1 MYGYVKTLLNKPKTE
16 CKLPIFGLTTKRPT
30 MKHFWVFFSITSLF
44 FTNSFAQKPDKF
56 TSTELFHE
64 VQKLNFLGTALYVAA
79 HPDDENTSLISYLSN
94 HEKART
100 VYLSMTRGDGG
111 QNLIGSEL
119 AELLGVLRTQELLA
133 ARHMDGGEQRF
144 TRAIDFGFSK
154 HPNETLKIWDKEK
167 VLADVVWAI
176 RNIKPDVIINR
187 FNHRTPGST
196 HGHHTSSAI
205 LSMEAFDLTNNPE
218 VYPEQLEWTTPWQ
231 PKRIFYNTSWWQYG
245 SQEAFEKVDK
255 SGMVRLDVGTYYPEL
270 GLSNNEIAAL
280 ARSQHLCQGFGRL
293 TDRGSSNEY
302 IELLK
307 GEMPKENDVFD
318 GINTTWSRV
327 QGGKAVG
334 DILYKVE
341 ENFDFQK
348 PSKHIPELVKAYQLL
363 QKVEDEHWRTLKSEE
378 LKKIILASA
387 GLYLEASS
395 GSSSATPGS
404 KAIVNIEAI
413 NRTAPSV
420 TLKEIDIVGVDV
432 KLTPNTVLGD
442 NQRENFELSF
452 TVPQD
457 ISYTSPYW
465 LNKPGT
471 LGTYTVNDQSL
482 IGKPETPSAFKA
494 VFTLVIDGV
503 EIPFEKAVVHR
514 YSKPDKGELY
524 EPFAILPEVTSKIDE
539 KVLIFANAD
548 TKEVQVKIRAGKNDV
563 SGSVELN
570 HPSGWIVSPSSTP
583 FSIAQKGEEI
593 SVTFNITPPNAESEG
608 KIEPKIT
615 LGNKVYGKELVEIN
629 YDHIPKQS
637 VLLPSEAKVV
647 RMNIKKSGEHIA
659 YIMGAGDMVPESL
672 EQIGYQVH
680 IVDPNDIQNGD
691 LDKYDAVV
699 VGIRAY
705 NVVDALKFKQP
716 VLFDYVEKGGTMIVQ
731 YNTAG
736 RWASQFKNIAPYD
749 VTLSRDR
756 VTDENAE
763 IEILAPNNSLVN
775 FPNTITN
782 KDFDGWVQER
792 GLYFP
797 SKWSGEFTPILSMKD
812 EGETEKQGSLIVA
825 PYGEGHYI
833 YTGLSFFRELPVG
846 VSGAY
851 KLFANML
858 SVGKDEVKKDSNV
871 KG

>member
-1 MYGYVKTLLNKPKTE
+1 MDPL
-16 CKLPIFGLTTKRPT
+16 I
-30 MKHFWVFFSITSLF
+30 
-44 FTNSFAQKPDKF
+44 
-56 TSTELFHE
+56 
-64 VQKLNFLGTALYVAA
+64 QKLNFLGTALYVAA
-79 HPDDENTSLISYLSN
+79 HPDDENTSLISYMAN

-111 QNLIGSEL
+111 QNLIGPEL
-119 AELLGVLRTQELLA
+119 RELLGVLRTHELLA

-144 TRAIDFGFSK
+144 TRANDFGFSK
-154 HPNETLKIWDKEK
+154 HPKETLKIWDKDK
-167 VLADVVWAI
+167 VLADVVWTI
-176 RNIKPDVIINR
+176 RQIKPDVIINR
-187 FNHRTPGST
+187 FDHRTPGST

-205 LSMEAFDLTNNPE
+205 LSMEAFDLANDPN
-218 VYPEQLEWTTPWQ
+218 VYSEQLEQTTTWQ

-255 SGMVRLDVGTYYPEL
+255 SGMVSLDVGTYYPEL
-270 GLSNNEIAAL
+270 GLSNNEIASM

-293 TDRGSSNEY
+293 TDRGSDMEY

-307 GEMPKENDVFD
+307 GDMPKSNDVFE

-327 QGGKAVG
+327 KGGEAIG

-341 ENFDFQK
+341 ANFDFQN
-348 PSKHIPELVKAYQLL
+348 PSKHIPELVRAYQLL
-363 QKVEDEHWRTLKSEE
+363 QKVEDKHWRTLKSEE
-378 LKKIILASA
+378 LKNIISAAA

-395 GSSSATPGS
+395 ASASTTPGS
-404 KAIVNIEAI
+404 KATINIETI
-413 NRTAPSV
+413 NRSSQNV
-420 TLKEIDIVGVDV
+420 TLKDIQIVGAGA
-432 KLTPNTVLGD
+432 KLTPNKVLGD
-442 NQRENFELSF
+442 NQKENFEVNF
-452 TVPQD
+452 TVPANTP
-457 ISYTSPYW
+457 YTSPYW
-465 LNKPGT
+465 LNEPGT

-494 VFTLVIDGV
+494 IFNLEIDGV
-503 EIPFEKAVVHR
+503 EIPFEKSVVHR
-514 YSKPDKGELY
+514 YSKPDRGELY

-539 KVLIFANAD
+539 KVLIFADSD
-548 TKEVQVKIRAGKNDV
+548 TKSVQVKIRAGKNDV
-563 SGSVELN
+563 SGTVELD
-570 HPSGWIVSPSSTP
+570 HPMGWKVSPNSIP

-593 SVTFNITPPNAESEG
+593 SVIFEVTPPSTESEG
-608 KIEPKIT
+608 KIEPKVSV
-615 LGNKVYGKELVEIN
+615 GNKIYRDELVEIDYN
-629 YDHIPKQS
+629 HIPKQS
-637 VLLPSEAKVV
+637 ILLPSEAKVV
-647 RMNIKKSGEHIA
+647 RMDIRKSGEHIA
-659 YIMGAGDMVPESL
+659 YIMGAGDNVPESL

-680 IVDPNDIQNGD
+680 VVDPNDIQHGD

-716 VLFDYVEKGGTMIVQ
+716 VLFDYVKNGGTMIVQ

-736 RWASQFKNIAPYD
+736 RWASQFENIAPYE

-763 IEILAPNNSLVN
+763 VKILAPNNSLVN
-775 FPNTITN
+775 FPNTITE

-792 GLYFP
+792 GLYYP
-797 SKWSGEFTPILSMKD
+797 SQWSSEFTPILSMQD

-858 SVGKDEVKKDSNV
+858 SIGKDEVKRDNNV

>member
-1 MYGYVKTLLNKPKTE
+1 
-16 CKLPIFGLTTKRPT
+16 
-30 MKHFWVFFSITSLF
+30 MKHFWVLLSLTTF
-44 FTNSFAQKPDKF
+44 LVTNSFAQKPDKP
-56 TSTELFHE
+56 TSAELFHE
-64 VQKLNFLGTALYVAA
+64 IQKLNFLGTALYVAA
-79 HPDDENTSLISYLSN
+79 HPDDENTSLISYMAN

-111 QNLIGSEL
+111 QNLIGPEL
-119 AELLGVLRTQELLA
+119 RELLGVLRTQELLA

-144 TRAIDFGFSK
+144 TRANDFGFSK
-154 HPNETLKIWDKEK
+154 HPKETLKIWDKDK
-167 VLADVVWAI
+167 VLADVVWTI
-176 RNIKPDVIINR
+176 RQIKPDVIINR
-187 FNHRTPGST
+187 FDHRTPGST

-205 LSMEAFDLTNNPE
+205 LSMEAFDLANDPN
-218 VYPEQLEWTTPWQ
+218 VYPEQLEQTTPWQ

-255 SGMVRLDVGTYYPEL
+255 SGMVSLDVGTYYPEL
-270 GLSNNEIAAL
+270 GLSNNEIASM

-293 TDRGSSNEY
+293 TDRGSDMEY

-307 GEMPKENDVFD
+307 GDMPKSNDVFE

-327 QGGKAVG
+327 KGGEAVG

-341 ENFDFQK
+341 ANFDFQD
-348 PSKHIPELVKAYQLL
+348 PSKHIPELVRVYQLL
-363 QKVEDEHWRTLKSEE
+363 QKVEDKHWRSLKSEE
-378 LKKIILASA
+378 LKNIISAAA

-395 GSSSATPGS
+395 ASASTTPGS
-404 KAIVNIEAI
+404 KATINIETI
-413 NRTAPSV
+413 NRSSQNV
-420 TLKEIDIVGVDV
+420 TLKEIQIVGADA
-432 KLTPNTVLGD
+432 KRTPNKVLGD
-442 NQRENFELSF
+442 NQKENFEVNF
-452 TVPQD
+452 TVPANTP
-457 ISYTSPYW
+457 YTSPYW
-465 LNKPGT
+465 LNEPGT

-494 VFTLVIDGV
+494 IFNLEIDGV
-503 EIPFEKAVVHR
+503 EIPFEKSVVHR
-514 YSKPDKGELY
+514 YSKPDRGELY

-539 KVLIFANAD
+539 KVLIFADSD
-548 TKEVQVKIRAGKNDV
+548 TKSVQVKIRAGKNDV
-563 SGSVELN
+563 SGTVELD
-570 HPSGWIVSPSSTP
+570 HPMGWKVSPNSIP

-593 SVTFNITPPNAESEG
+593 SVIFEVTPPSTESEG
-608 KIEPKIT
+608 KIEPKVRV
-615 LGNKVYGKELVEIN
+615 GNKIYRDELVEIDYN
-629 YDHIPKQS
+629 HIPKQS
-637 VLLPSEAKVV
+637 ILLPSEAKVV
-647 RMNIKKSGEHIA
+647 RMDIRKSGEHIA
-659 YIMGAGDMVPESL
+659 YIMGAGDNVPESL

-680 IVDPNDIQNGD
+680 VVDPNDIQNGD

-716 VLFDYVEKGGTMIVQ
+716 VLFDYVKNGGTMIVQ

-736 RWASQFKNIAPYD
+736 RWAGQFENIAPYE

-763 IEILAPNNSLVN
+763 VKILAPNNSLVN
-775 FPNTITN
+775 FPNTITE

-792 GLYFP
+792 GLYYP
-797 SKWSGEFTPILSMKD
+797 SQWSSEFTPILSMQD

-858 SVGKDEVKKDSNV
+858 SIGKDEVKRDNNV

>member
-1 MYGYVKTLLNKPKTE
+1 
-16 CKLPIFGLTTKRPT
+16 
-30 MKHFWVFFSITSLF
+30 MKHFWVLLSLTTF
-44 FTNSFAQKPDKF
+44 LVTNSFAQKPDKP
-56 TSTELFHE
+56 TSAELFHE
-64 VQKLNFLGTALYVAA
+64 IQKLNFLGTALYVAA
-79 HPDDENTSLISYLSN
+79 HPDDENTSLISYMAN

-111 QNLIGSEL
+111 QNLIGPEL
-119 AELLGVLRTQELLA
+119 RELLGVLRTQELLA

-144 TRAIDFGFSK
+144 TRANDFGFSK
-154 HPNETLKIWDKEK
+154 HPKETLKIWDKDK
-167 VLADVVWAI
+167 VLADVVWTI
-176 RNIKPDVIINR
+176 RQIKPDVIINR
-187 FNHRTPGST
+187 FDHRTPGST

-205 LSMEAFDLTNNPE
+205 LSMEAFDLANDPN
-218 VYPEQLEWTTPWQ
+218 VYPEQLEQTTPWQ

-255 SGMVRLDVGTYYPEL
+255 SGMVSLDVGTYYPEL
-270 GLSNNEIAAL
+270 GLSNNEIASM

-293 TDRGSSNEY
+293 TDRGSDMEY

-307 GEMPKENDVFD
+307 GDMPKSNDVFE

-327 QGGKAVG
+327 KGGEAVG

-341 ENFDFQK
+341 ANFDFQD
-348 PSKHIPELVKAYQLL
+348 PSKHIPELVRAYQLL
-363 QKVEDEHWRTLKSEE
+363 QKVEDKHWRSLKSEE
-378 LKKIILASA
+378 LKNIISAAA

-395 GSSSATPGS
+395 ASASTTPGS
-404 KAIVNIEAI
+404 KATINIETI
-413 NRTAPSV
+413 NRSSQNV
-420 TLKEIDIVGVDV
+420 TLKEIQIVGADA
-432 KLTPNTVLGD
+432 KRTPNKVLGD
-442 NQRENFELSF
+442 NQKENFEVNF
-452 TVPQD
+452 TVPANTP
-457 ISYTSPYW
+457 YTSPYW
-465 LNKPGT
+465 LNEPGT

-494 VFTLVIDGV
+494 IFNLEIDGV
-503 EIPFEKAVVHR
+503 EIPFEKSVVHR
-514 YSKPDKGELY
+514 YSKPDRGELY

-539 KVLIFANAD
+539 KVLIFAD
-548 TKEVQVKIRAGKNDV
+548 SDKKSVQVKIRAGKNDV
-563 SGSVELN
+563 SGTIELD
-570 HPSGWIVSPSSTP
+570 HPMGWKVSPNSIP

-593 SVTFNITPPNAESEG
+593 SVIFEVTPPSTESEG
-608 KIEPKIT
+608 KIEPKVRV
-615 LGNKVYGKELVEIN
+615 GNKIYRDELVEIDYN
-629 YDHIPKQS
+629 HIPKQS
-637 VLLPSEAKVV
+637 ILLPSEAKVV
-647 RMNIKKSGEHIA
+647 RMDIRKSGEHIA
-659 YIMGAGDMVPESL
+659 YIMGAGDNVPESL

-680 IVDPNDIQNGD
+680 VVDPNDIQNGD

-716 VLFDYVEKGGTMIVQ
+716 VLFDYVKNGGTMIVQ

-736 RWASQFKNIAPYD
+736 RWAGQFENIAPYE

-763 IEILAPNNSLVN
+763 VKILAPNNSLVN
-775 FPNTITN
+775 FPNTITE

-792 GLYFP
+792 GLYYP
-797 SKWSGEFTPILSMKD
+797 SQWSSEFTPILSMQD

-858 SVGKDEVKKDSNV
+858 SIGKDEVKRDNNV

>member
-1 MYGYVKTLLNKPKTE
+1 
-16 CKLPIFGLTTKRPT
+16 
-30 MKHFWVFFSITSLF
+30 MKHFWVLLSLTTLLV
-44 FTNSFAQKPDKF
+44 TNSFAQKPDKP
-56 TSTELFHE
+56 TSAELFHE
-64 VQKLNFLGTALYVAA
+64 IQKLNFLGTALYVAA
-79 HPDDENTSLISYLSN
+79 HPDDENTSLISYMAN

-111 QNLIGSEL
+111 QNLIGPEL
-119 AELLGVLRTQELLA
+119 RELLGVLRTQELLA

-144 TRAIDFGFSK
+144 TRANDFGFSK
-154 HPNETLKIWDKEK
+154 HPKETLKIWDKDK
-167 VLADVVWAI
+167 VLADVVWTI
-176 RNIKPDVIINR
+176 RQIKPDVIINR
-187 FNHRTPGST
+187 FDHRTPGST

-205 LSMEAFDLTNNPE
+205 LSMEAFDLANDPN
-218 VYPEQLEWTTPWQ
+218 VYSEQLEQTTTWQ

-245 SQEAFEKVDK
+245 SQEAFEQVDK
-255 SGMVRLDVGTYYPEL
+255 SGMVSLDVGTYYPEL
-270 GLSNNEIAAL
+270 GLSNNEIASM

-293 TDRGSSNEY
+293 TDRGSDMEY

-307 GEMPKENDVFD
+307 GDMPKNNDVFE

-327 QGGKAVG
+327 KGGEAVG

-341 ENFDFQK
+341 ANFDFQD

-363 QKVEDEHWRTLKSEE
+363 QKVEDKHWRTLKSEE
-378 LKKIILASA
+378 LKNIISAAA

-395 GSSSATPGS
+395 ASASTTPGS
-404 KAIVNIEAI
+404 KATINIETI
-413 NRTAPSV
+413 NRSSQNV
-420 TLKEIDIVGVDV
+420 TLKDIQIVGAGA
-432 KLTPNTVLGD
+432 KLTPNKVLGD
-442 NQRENFELSF
+442 NQKESFEVNF
-452 TVPQD
+452 TVPANTP
-457 ISYTSPYW
+457 YTSPYW
-465 LNKPGT
+465 LNEPGT
-471 LGTYTVNDQSL
+471 LGTYTVNDQNL

-494 VFTLVIDGV
+494 IFNLEIDGV
-503 EIPFEKAVVHR
+503 EIPFEKSVVHR
-514 YSKPDKGELY
+514 YSKPDRGELY

-539 KVLIFANAD
+539 KVLIFANSE
-548 TKEVQVKIRAGKNDV
+548 TKSVQVKIRAGKNDV
-563 SGSVELN
+563 SGTVELN
-570 HPSGWIVSPSSTP
+570 HPSGWAVSPNSIP

-593 SVTFNITPPNAESEG
+593 SVIFEVTPPSNESEG
-608 KIEPKIT
+608 KIEPKVSVGSKI
-615 LGNKVYGKELVEIN
+615 YGDELVEIDYN
-629 YDHIPKQS
+629 HIPKQS
-637 VLLPSEAKVV
+637 ILLPSEAKVV
-647 RMNIKKSGEHIA
+647 RMDIRKSGEHIA
-659 YIMGAGDMVPESL
+659 YIMGAGDNVPESL

-680 IVDPNDIQNGD
+680 VVDPNDIQNGD

-716 VLFDYVEKGGTMIVQ
+716 VLFDYVKNGGTMIVQ

-736 RWASQFKNIAPYD
+736 RWASQFENIAPYE

-763 IEILAPNNSLVN
+763 VKILAPNNSLVN
-775 FPNTITN
+775 FPNTITE

-792 GLYFP
+792 GLYYP
-797 SKWSGEFTPILSMKD
+797 SQWSSEFTPILSMQD

-858 SVGKDEVKKDSNV
+858 SIGKDEVKSDNNV

>member
-1 MYGYVKTLLNKPKTE
+1 MTDF
-16 CKLPIFGLTTKRPT
+16 KLTIFERTTKRPT
-30 MKHFWVFFSITSLF
+30 MKYFWVLLSLIALT
-44 FTNSFAQKPDKF
+44 FTNAFAQKPDKL
-56 TSTELFHE
+56 TSAELFHE

-154 HPNETLKIWDKEK
+154 HPKETLKIWDKEK

-187 FNHRTPGST
+187 FDHRTPGST
-196 HGHHTSSAI
+196 HGHHTSSAL
-205 LSMEAFDLTNNPE
+205 LSMEAFNLTNNPN
-218 VYPEQLEWTTPWQ
+218 VYPSQLKWTEPWQ

-255 SGMVRLDVGTYYPEL
+255 SGMVKLDVGTYYPEL
-270 GLSNNEIAAL
+270 GLSNNEIAAM

-307 GEMPKENDVFD
+307 GDMPTENNVFE

-327 QGGKAVG
+327 KGGEAVG

-341 ENFDFQK
+341 ENFDFQN

-378 LKKIILASA
+378 LKNIILAAS

-395 GSSSATPGS
+395 ASSSATPGS
-404 KAIVNIEAI
+404 EATINIETI
-413 NRTAPSV
+413 NRSSPSV
-420 TLKEIDIVGVDV
+420 TLKEIDIIGVDA
-432 KLTPNTVLGD
+432 KLTPNQVLGD
-442 NQRENFELSF
+442 NQRENFDISF
-452 TVPQD
+452 TVPENTP
-457 ISYTSPYW
+457 YTSPYW
-465 LNKPGT
+465 LNEPGT

-494 VFTLVIDGV
+494 IFTLVIDGV
-503 EIPFEKAVVHR
+503 EIPFEKEVVHR

-539 KVLIFANAD
+539 KVLIFANSD
-548 TKEVQVKIRAGKNDV
+548 TKEVQVKIRAGKNNI
-563 SGSVELN
+563 SGTVELSL
-570 HPSGWIVSPSSTP
+570 PSGWTVSPQRIP
-583 FSIAQKGEEI
+583 FSIEQKGEEI
-593 SVTFNITPPNAESEG
+593 PVTFNITPPDTESEG

-615 LGNKVYGKELVEIN
+615 IGSKEYSNELVEID

-659 YIMGAGDMVPESL
+659 YIMGAGDKVPESL

-680 IVDPNDIQNGD
+680 LVNPNDIQEDD

-705 NVVDALKFKQP
+705 NVVDVLKFKQA
-716 VLFDYVEKGGTMIVQ
+716 VLFDYVKKGGTMIVQ

-736 RWASQFKNIAPYD
+736 RWARQFENIAPYD

-763 IEILAPNNSLVN
+763 VKILAPNNSLVN
-775 FPNTITN
+775 FPNAITE

-797 SKWSGEFTPILSMKD
+797 SEWSSEFTPILSMKD
-812 EGETEKQGSLIVA
+812 EGETDKQGSLIVA

-858 SVGKDEVKKDSNV
+858 SVGKTEVKKDSNV

>member
-1 MYGYVKTLLNKPKTE
+1 MA
-16 CKLPIFGLTTKRPT
+16 IFELTTKRPT
-30 MKHFWVFFSITSLF
+30 MKQIWLLLAVTTLLF
-44 FTNSFAQKPDKF
+44 TKSFAQKPDKL
-56 TSTELFHE
+56 TSAELFHE
-64 VQKLNFLGTALYVAA
+64 IQKLNFLGTALYVAA
-79 HPDDENTSLISYLSN
+79 HPDDENTSLISYMAN

-111 QNLIGSEL
+111 QNLIGPEL
-119 AELLGVLRTQELLA
+119 RELLGVLRTQELLA

-144 TRAIDFGFSK
+144 TRANDFGFSK
-154 HPNETLKIWDKEK
+154 HPNETLKIWDKDK
-167 VLADVVWAI
+167 VLSDVVWAI
-176 RNIKPDVIINR
+176 RNIKPDVVINR
-187 FNHRTPGST
+187 FDHRTPGST

-205 LSMEAFDLTNNPE
+205 LSMEAFDLANDPN
-218 VYPEQLEWTTPWQ
+218 VYSNQLQWTTPWQ

-255 SGMVRLDVGTYYPEL
+255 SGMVQLDVGTYYPEL
-270 GLSNNEIAAL
+270 GLSNNEIAAM

-293 TDRGSSNEY
+293 TDRGSSNEF

-307 GEMPKENDVFD
+307 GEMPKENNVFE

-327 QGGKAVG
+327 EGGEAVG

-341 ENFDFQK
+341 ENFDFQN

-363 QKVEDEHWRTLKSEE
+363 QDVEDEHWKTLKSEE
-378 LKKIILASA
+378 LKNIILAAA

-395 GSSSATPGS
+395 KSSSATPGS
-404 KAIVNIEAI
+404 KATINIETI
-413 NRTAPSV
+413 NRTAPSI
-420 TLKEIDIVGVDV
+420 TLKEIEIIGADA
-432 KLTPNTVLGD
+432 KLSPNKILGD
-442 NQRENFELSF
+442 NQRENFEISF
-452 TVPQD
+452 TVPEST
-457 ISYTSPYW
+457 SYTSPYW
-465 LNKPGT
+465 LNEPGT
-471 LGTYTVNDQSL
+471 LGTYTVKDQSL

-494 VFTLVIDGV
+494 VFTLVINGV
-503 EIPFEKAVVHR
+503 SIPFEKSVVHR

-539 KVLIFANAD
+539 KVLIFANSD
-548 TKEVQVKIRAGKNDV
+548 TKEVQVKVRAGKNDV
-563 SGSVELN
+563 SGSVALN
-570 HPSGWIVSPSSTP
+570 HPSGWVVSPSTIP

-593 SVTFNITPPNAESEG
+593 SLIFNVTPPNKESEG
-608 KIEPKIT
+608 KIEPKVT
-615 LGNKVYGKELVEIN
+615 VNNKVFDKELVEIN

-647 RMNIKKSGEHIA
+647 RMDIKKSGEHIA
-659 YIMGAGDMVPESL
+659 YIMGAGDNVPESL

-680 IVDPNDIQNGD
+680 LVDPNDIQEGD
-691 LDKYDAVV
+691 LDRYDAVV

-716 VLFDYVEKGGTMIVQ
+716 ILFDYVNKGGTMIVQ

-736 RWASQFKNIAPYD
+736 RWSRQFENIAPYD
-749 VTLSRDR
+749 VTLSSDR
-756 VTDENAE
+756 VTDENAKVK
-763 IEILAPNNSLVN
+763 IVAPNNSLVN
-775 FPNTITN
+775 FPNTITE

-797 SKWSGEFTPILSMKD
+797 SEWSSEFTPVLSMKD
-812 EGETEKQGSLIVA
+812 EGESEKQGSLIVA

-858 SVGKDEVKKDSNV
+858 SIGKDEVKKDSNV

>member
-1 MYGYVKTLLNKPKTE
+1 MKNIWVLLS
-16 CKLPIFGLTTKRPT
+16 LTILI
-30 MKHFWVFFSITSLF
+30 STS
-44 FTNSFAQKPDKF
+44 SFAQKPEKL
-56 TSTELFHE
+56 TSAELFHE

-79 HPDDENTSLISYLSN
+79 HPDDENTGLISYLSN
-94 HEKART
+94 HKKART
-100 VYLSMTRGDGG
+100 VYLSLTRGDGG

-119 AELLGVLRTQELLA
+119 RELLGVLRTQELLA
-133 ARHMDGGEQRF
+133 ARNVDGGEQQF
-144 TRAIDFGFSK
+144 SRANDFGFSK
-154 HPNETLKIWDKEK
+154 LPKETLNIWDKEK

-176 RNIKPDVIINR
+176 RTIKPDVIINR
-187 FNHRTPGST
+187 FDHRTPGTT
-196 HGHHTSSAI
+196 HGHHTASAM
-205 LSMEAFDLTNNPE
+205 LSMEAFDLANKPE
-218 VYPEQLEWTTPWQ
+218 VYPEQLKMTTTWQ

-245 SQEAFEKVDK
+245 SREKFAEADK
-255 SGMVRLDVGTYYPEL
+255 SNMIKMDVGTYYPEL
-270 GLSNNEIAAL
+270 GLSNNEIAAM

-293 TDRGSSNEY
+293 TDRGSSDEY
-302 IELLK
+302 LEFLK
-307 GEMPKENDVFD
+307 GDAPQGNALFE

-327 QGGKAVG
+327 KGGDAVG

-341 ENFDFQK
+341 KNFDFQN
-348 PSKHIPELVKAYQLL
+348 PSKHIPELVKAYELL
-363 QKVEDEHWRTLKSEE
+363 QKIEDEHWKTLKSEQ
-378 LKKIILASA
+378 LKNIILAAA

-395 GSSSATPGS
+395 ESASTTPGS
-404 KAIVNIEAI
+404 EANVNIEAI
-413 NRTAPSV
+413 SRTGANV
-420 TLKEIDIVGVDV
+420 TLKQIDIIGANA
-432 KLTPNTVLGD
+432 KLLPNKVLD
-442 NQRENFELSF
+442 NNKKENFKISF
-452 TVPQD
+452 TVPENT
-457 ISYTSPYW
+457 SYTSPYW
-465 LNKPGT
+465 LDEPGT
-471 LGTYTVNDQSL
+471 LGTYMVKDQSL

-503 EIPFEKAVVHR
+503 EIPFGKDVIYR
-514 YSKPDKGELY
+514 YSRPDKGELY
-524 EPFAILPEVTSKIDE
+524 EPFVILPEVTSRIDE
-539 KVLIFANAD
+539 KVLIFANTD

-563 SGSVELN
+563 SGTVTLN
-570 HPSGWIVSPSSTP
+570 HPSGWSVTPKSIP

-593 SVTFNITPPNAESEG
+593 SVTFNVAPPNTESEG
-608 KIEPKIT
+608 KIEPMIT
-615 LGNKVYGKELVEIN
+615 VGNKKYSKELVEIS

-647 RMNIKKSGEHIA
+647 RMDIQKSGEHIA
-659 YIMGAGDMVPESL
+659 YIMGAGDKVPESL

-680 IVDPNDIQNGD
+680 IVDPNDIQNGT

-716 VLFDYVEKGGTMIVQ
+716 ILFDYVKKGGTMIVQ

-736 RWASQFKNIAPYD
+736 RWSNQFDNIAPYD
-749 VTLSRDR
+749 LTLSRDR

-763 IEILAPNNSLVN
+763 VKILAPDHSLVN
-775 FPNTITN
+775 FPNPISK

-797 SKWSGEFTPILSMKD
+797 NKWSLEFTPILSMKD
-812 EGETEKQGSLIVA
+812 EGEAEKQGSLIIA

>member
-1 MYGYVKTLLNKPKTE
+1 
-16 CKLPIFGLTTKRPT
+16 
-30 MKHFWVFFSITSLF
+30 MKHFWVFLFITAVCS
-44 FTNSFAQKPDKF
+44 TNSFAQRPEKL
-56 TSTELFHE
+56 TSAELFHE
-64 VQKLNFLGTALYVAA
+64 VQKLNFLGTALFVAA

-94 HEKART
+94 NKKART

-187 FNHRTPGST
+187 FNHRTPGTT

-205 LSMEAFDLTNNPE
+205 LSMEAFDLANNPN
-218 VYPEQLEWTTPWQ
+218 VYSDQLQWTTPWQ

-245 SQEAFEKVDK
+245 SREKFAEADK
-255 SGMVRLDVGTYYPEL
+255 SNMVKLDVGTYYPEL
-270 GLSNNEIAAL
+270 GLSNNEIAAM

-293 TDRGSSNEY
+293 TDRGTSDEY

-307 GEMPKENDVFD
+307 GDMPKEDDLFD

-327 QGGKAVG
+327 KGGDAVG

-341 ENFDFQK
+341 KNFDFQN
-348 PSKHIPELVKAYQLL
+348 PSKHIAELVKAYQLL
-363 QKVEDEHWRTLKSEE
+363 QKVEDDHWKTLKSEE
-378 LKKIILASA
+378 LKNIIQAAA

-395 GSSSATPGS
+395 ADASATPGG
-404 KAIVNIEAI
+404 KVTLNIETI
-413 NRTAPSV
+413 NRSSPSV
-420 TLKEIDIVGVDV
+420 TLQEIEIVGANV
-432 KLTPNTVLGD
+432 KLTPNKVLGD
-442 NQRENFELSF
+442 NERENFDLSF
-452 TVPQD
+452 TVPEN
-457 ISYTSPYW
+457 ILYTSPYW
-465 LNKPGT
+465 LNEPGT
-471 LGTYTVNDQSL
+471 LGTYTVKEQGL

-494 VFTLVIDGV
+494 IFKLVIDGV
-503 EIPFEKAVVHR
+503 EIPFEKDVVHR
-514 YSKPDKGELY
+514 YSRPDKGELY

-548 TKEVQVKIRAGKNDV
+548 TKEIQVKIRAGKNDV
-563 SGSVELN
+563 SGTVVLN
-570 HPSGWIVSPSSTP
+570 HPSGWTVSPQSIP

-593 SVTFNITPPNAESEG
+593 SVLFNVTPPNTGSEG

-615 LGNKVYGKELVEIN
+615 IGNKVYDKELIEID

-647 RMNIKKSGEHIA
+647 RMDIKKSGEHIA
-659 YIMGAGDMVPESL
+659 YIMGAGDNVPESL

-680 IVDPNDIQNGD
+680 MVDPNDIQEGS

-705 NVVDALKFKQP
+705 NVVETLKFKQP
-716 VLFDYVEKGGTMIVQ
+716 VLFDYVERGGTMIVQ

-736 RWASQFKNIAPYD
+736 RWSNQFENIAPYD

-763 IEILAPNNSLVN
+763 VKILAPNNSLVN
-775 FPNTITN
+775 FPNPISK

-797 SKWSGEFTPILSMKD
+797 SKWSSEFTPILSMKD
-812 EGETEKQGSLIVA
+812 DGETDKQGSLIVA

-858 SVGKDEVKKDSNV
+858 SVGKDEVKKNSNV

>member
-1 MYGYVKTLLNKPKTE
+1 
-16 CKLPIFGLTTKRPT
+16 
-30 MKHFWVFFSITSLF
+30 MKHFWVLLSLTILLV
-44 FTNSFAQKPDKF
+44 TNTFAQKPDKP
-56 TSTELFHE
+56 TSAELFHE

-79 HPDDENTSLISYLSN
+79 HPDDENTSLISYMAN
-94 HEKART
+94 HKKART

-111 QNLIGSEL
+111 QNLIGPEL
-119 AELLGVLRTQELLA
+119 RELLGVLRTQELLA

-144 TRAIDFGFSK
+144 TRANDFGFSK
-154 HPNETLKIWDKEK
+154 HPKETLKIWDKDK
-167 VLADVVWAI
+167 VLADVVWTI
-176 RNIKPDVIINR
+176 RQIKPDVIINR
-187 FNHRTPGST
+187 FDHRTPGST

-205 LSMEAFDLTNNPE
+205 LSMEAFDLANDPN
-218 VYPEQLEWTTPWQ
+218 VYSEQLEQTTTWQ

-255 SGMVRLDVGTYYPEL
+255 SGMVSLDVGTYYPEL
-270 GLSNNEIAAL
+270 GLSNNEIASM

-293 TDRGSSNEY
+293 TDRGSDMEY

-307 GEMPKENDVFD
+307 GDMPKSNDVFE

-327 QGGKAVG
+327 KGGEAIG

-341 ENFDFQK
+341 ANFDFQD

-363 QKVEDEHWRTLKSEE
+363 QKVDDMHWRTLKSEE
-378 LKKIILASA
+378 LKNIISAAA

-395 GSSSATPGS
+395 ASASTTPGS
-404 KAIVNIEAI
+404 KATINIETI
-413 NRTAPSV
+413 NRSSQNV
-420 TLKEIDIVGVDV
+420 TLKDIQIVGAGA
-432 KLTPNTVLGD
+432 KLTPNKVLGD
-442 NQRENFELSF
+442 NQKENFEVNF
-452 TVPQD
+452 TVPANTP
-457 ISYTSPYW
+457 YTSPYW
-465 LNKPGT
+465 LNEPGT

-494 VFTLVIDGV
+494 IFNLEIDGV
-503 EIPFEKAVVHR
+503 EIPFEKSVVHR
-514 YSKPDKGELY
+514 YSKPDRGELY

-539 KVLIFANAD
+539 KVLIFADSD
-548 TKEVQVKIRAGKNDV
+548 TKSVQVKIRAGKNDV
-563 SGSVELN
+563 SGTVELD
-570 HPSGWIVSPSSTP
+570 HPMGWKVSPNSIP

-593 SVTFNITPPNAESEG
+593 SVIFEVTPPSTESEG
-608 KIEPKIT
+608 KIEPKVSV
-615 LGNKVYGKELVEIN
+615 GNKIYRDELVEIDYN
-629 YDHIPKQS
+629 HIPKQS
-637 VLLPSEAKVV
+637 ILLPSEAKVV
-647 RMNIKKSGEHIA
+647 RMDIRKSGEHIA
-659 YIMGAGDMVPESL
+659 YIMGAGDNVPESL

-680 IVDPNDIQNGD
+680 VVDPNDIQHGD

-716 VLFDYVEKGGTMIVQ
+716 VLFDYVKNGGTMIVQ

-736 RWASQFKNIAPYD
+736 RWAGQFENIAPYE

-763 IEILAPNNSLVN
+763 VKILAPNNSLVN
-775 FPNTITN
+775 FPNTITE

-792 GLYFP
+792 GLYYP
-797 SKWSGEFTPILSMKD
+797 SQWSSEFTPILSMQD

-858 SVGKDEVKKDSNV
+858 SIGKDEVKRDNNV

>member
-1 MYGYVKTLLNKPKTE
+1 
-16 CKLPIFGLTTKRPT
+16 
-30 MKHFWVFFSITSLF
+30 MKHFWVLLSLTTF
-44 FTNSFAQKPDKF
+44 LVTNSFAQKPDKP
-56 TSTELFHE
+56 TSAELFHE
-64 VQKLNFLGTALYVAA
+64 IQKLNFLGTALYVAA
-79 HPDDENTSLISYLSN
+79 HPDDENTSLISYMAN

-111 QNLIGSEL
+111 QNLIGPEL
-119 AELLGVLRTQELLA
+119 RELLGVLRTQELLA

-144 TRAIDFGFSK
+144 TRANDFGFSK
-154 HPNETLKIWDKEK
+154 HPKETLKIWDKDK
-167 VLADVVWAI
+167 VLADVVWTI
-176 RNIKPDVIINR
+176 RQIKPDVIINR
-187 FNHRTPGST
+187 FDHRTPGST

-205 LSMEAFDLTNNPE
+205 LSMEAFDLANDPN
-218 VYPEQLEWTTPWQ
+218 VYPEQLEQTTPWQ

-255 SGMVRLDVGTYYPEL
+255 SGMVSLDVGTYYPEL
-270 GLSNNEIAAL
+270 GLSNNEIASM

-293 TDRGSSNEY
+293 TDRGSDMEY

-307 GEMPKENDVFD
+307 GDMPKSNDVFE

-327 QGGKAVG
+327 KGGEAIG

-341 ENFDFQK
+341 ANFDFQD
-348 PSKHIPELVKAYQLL
+348 PSKHIPELVRAYQLL
-363 QKVEDEHWRTLKSEE
+363 QKVEDKHWRSLKSEE
-378 LKKIILASA
+378 LKNIISAAA

-395 GSSSATPGS
+395 ASASTTPGS
-404 KAIVNIEAI
+404 KATINIETI
-413 NRTAPSV
+413 NRSSQNV
-420 TLKEIDIVGVDV
+420 TLKDIQIVGAGA
-432 KLTPNTVLGD
+432 KRTPNKVLGD
-442 NQRENFELSF
+442 NQKENFEVNF
-452 TVPQD
+452 TVPANTP
-457 ISYTSPYW
+457 YTSPYW
-465 LNKPGT
+465 LNEPGT

-494 VFTLVIDGV
+494 IFNLEIDGV
-503 EIPFEKAVVHR
+503 EIPFEKSVVHR
-514 YSKPDKGELY
+514 YSKPDRGELY

-539 KVLIFANAD
+539 KVLIFADSD
-548 TKEVQVKIRAGKNDV
+548 TKSVQVKIRAGKNDV
-563 SGSVELN
+563 SGTVELD
-570 HPSGWIVSPSSTP
+570 HPMGWKVSPNSIP

-593 SVTFNITPPNAESEG
+593 SVIFEVTPPSTESEG
-608 KIEPKIT
+608 KIEPKVRV
-615 LGNKVYGKELVEIN
+615 GNKIYRDELVEIDYN
-629 YDHIPKQS
+629 HIPKQS
-637 VLLPSEAKVV
+637 ILLPSEAKVV
-647 RMNIKKSGEHIA
+647 RMDIRKSGEHIA
-659 YIMGAGDMVPESL
+659 YIMGAGDNVPESL

-680 IVDPNDIQNGD
+680 VVDPNDIQNGD

-716 VLFDYVEKGGTMIVQ
+716 VLFDYVKNGGTMIVQ

-736 RWASQFKNIAPYD
+736 RWAGQFENIAPYE

-763 IEILAPNNSLVN
+763 VKILAPNNSLVN
-775 FPNTITN
+775 FPNTITE

-792 GLYFP
+792 GLYYP
-797 SKWSGEFTPILSMKD
+797 SQWSSEFTPILSMQD

-825 PYGEGHYI
+825 HYGEGHYI

-858 SVGKDEVKKDSNV
+858 SIGKDEVKRDNNV

>member
-1 MYGYVKTLLNKPKTE
+1 
-16 CKLPIFGLTTKRPT
+16 
-30 MKHFWVFFSITSLF
+30 MKHFWVLLSLTTF
-44 FTNSFAQKPDKF
+44 LVTNSFAQKPDKP
-56 TSTELFHE
+56 TSAELFHE
-64 VQKLNFLGTALYVAA
+64 IQKLNFLGTALYVAA
-79 HPDDENTSLISYLSN
+79 HPDDENTSLISYMAN

-111 QNLIGSEL
+111 QNLIGPEL
-119 AELLGVLRTQELLA
+119 RELLGVLRTQELLA

-144 TRAIDFGFSK
+144 TRANDFGFSK
-154 HPNETLKIWDKEK
+154 HPKETLKIWDKDK
-167 VLADVVWAI
+167 VLADVVWTI
-176 RNIKPDVIINR
+176 RQIKPDVIINR
-187 FNHRTPGST
+187 FDHRTPGST

-205 LSMEAFDLTNNPE
+205 LSMEAFDLANDPN
-218 VYPEQLEWTTPWQ
+218 VYPEQLEQTTPWQ

-255 SGMVRLDVGTYYPEL
+255 SGMVSLDVGTYYPEL
-270 GLSNNEIAAL
+270 GLSNNEIASM

-293 TDRGSSNEY
+293 TDRGSDMEY

-307 GEMPKENDVFD
+307 GDMPKSNDVFE

-327 QGGKAVG
+327 KGGEAVG

-341 ENFDFQK
+341 ANFDFQD
-348 PSKHIPELVKAYQLL
+348 PSKHIPELVRAYQLL
-363 QKVEDEHWRTLKSEE
+363 QKVEDKHWRSLKSEE
-378 LKKIILASA
+378 LKNIISAAA

-395 GSSSATPGS
+395 ASASTTPGS
-404 KAIVNIEAI
+404 KATINIETI
-413 NRTAPSV
+413 NRSSQNV
-420 TLKEIDIVGVDV
+420 TLKEIQIVGADA
-432 KLTPNTVLGD
+432 KRTPNKVLGD
-442 NQRENFELSF
+442 NQKENFEVNF
-452 TVPQD
+452 TVPANTP
-457 ISYTSPYW
+457 YTSPYW
-465 LNKPGT
+465 LNEPGT

-494 VFTLVIDGV
+494 IFNLEIDGV
-503 EIPFEKAVVHR
+503 EIPFEKSVVHR
-514 YSKPDKGELY
+514 YSKPDRGELY

-539 KVLIFANAD
+539 KVLIFADSN
-548 TKEVQVKIRAGKNDV
+548 TKSVQVKIRAGKNDV
-563 SGSVELN
+563 SGTVELD
-570 HPSGWIVSPSSTP
+570 HPMGWKVSPNSIP

-593 SVTFNITPPNAESEG
+593 SVIFEVTPPSTESEG
-608 KIEPKIT
+608 KIEPKVRV
-615 LGNKVYGKELVEIN
+615 GNKIYRDELVEIDYN
-629 YDHIPKQS
+629 HIPKQS
-637 VLLPSEAKVV
+637 ILLPSEAKVV
-647 RMNIKKSGEHIA
+647 RMDIRKSGEHIA
-659 YIMGAGDMVPESL
+659 YIMGAGDNVPESL

-680 IVDPNDIQNGD
+680 VVDPNDIQNGD

-716 VLFDYVEKGGTMIVQ
+716 VLFDYVKNGGTMIVQ

-736 RWASQFKNIAPYD
+736 RWAGQFENIAPYE

-763 IEILAPNNSLVN
+763 VKILAPNNSLVN
-775 FPNTITN
+775 FPNTITE

-792 GLYFP
+792 GLYYP
-797 SKWSGEFTPILSMKD
+797 SQWSSEFTPILSMQD

-858 SVGKDEVKKDSNV
+858 SIGKDEVKRDNNV

>member
-1 MYGYVKTLLNKPKTE
+1 MKYVWVTLSAIVFSVTLL
-16 CKLPIFGLTTKRPT
+16 
-30 MKHFWVFFSITSLF
+30 H
-44 FTNSFAQKPDKF
+44 AQKPDKP
-56 TSTELFHE
+56 TSAEIYHEL
-64 VQKLNFLGTALYVAA
+64 QKLNFLGTALYVAA
-79 HPDDENTSLISYLSN
+79 HPDDENTSLISYMSN

-119 AELLGVLRTQELLA
+119 RELLGVLRTEELLA

-144 TRAIDFGFSK
+144 TRANDFGFSK

-167 VLADVVWAI
+167 VLADVVWTI
-176 RNIKPDVIINR
+176 RKVKPDVIVNR
-187 FNHRTPGST
+187 FDHRTPGST
-196 HGHHTSSAI
+196 HGHHTSSAV
-205 LSMEAFDLTNNPE
+205 LSVEAFDIANNPE
-218 VYPEQLEWTTPWQ
+218 VYAEQLEYTTPWQ

-255 SGMVRLDVGTYYPEL
+255 SGMVSLDVGTYYPEL
-270 GLSNNEIAAL
+270 GLSNNEIAAM

-293 TDRGSSNEY
+293 TDRGSSMEY

-307 GEMPKENDVFD
+307 GDMPKNNDVFD

-327 QGGKAVG
+327 KGGEAVG
-334 DILYKVE
+334 KILYAIE
-341 ENFDFQK
+341 DNFNFRN
-348 PSKHIPELVKAYQLL
+348 PEKHLPELVKAYQLL

-378 LKKIILASA
+378 LQTLILNCA
-387 GLYLEASS
+387 GLYIEASS
-395 GSSSATPGS
+395 AEASATPGS
-404 KAIVNIEAI
+404 MAKVNFEAI
-413 NRTAPSV
+413 NRSSNAI
-420 TLKEIDIVGVDV
+420 TLKSITLSGISEKISPNQVLANNLKSNYDI
-432 KLTPNTVLGD
+432 
-442 NQRENFELSF
+442 SF
-452 TVPQD
+452 TVP
-457 ISYTSPYW
+457 STTNYTSPYW
-465 LNKPGT
+465 LNKAGT

-482 IGKPETPSAFKA
+482 IGKPETPSAFTATFALDIEGVAISIEKP
-494 VFTLVIDGV
+494 VIY
-503 EIPFEKAVVHR
+503 R
-514 YSKPDKGELY
+514 YSKPDKGEVY
-524 EPFAILPEVTSKIDE
+524 EPFAILPEATSKIDE

-548 TKEVQVKIRAGKNDV
+548 TKDVQVKIRAGKNDV
-563 SGSVELN
+563 SGNVVLN
-570 HPSGWIVSPSSTP
+570 HPEGWMVSPSSIP
-583 FSIAQKGEEI
+583 FTIAQKGEEI
-593 SVTFNITPPNAESEG
+593 SVSFKVSPPQSGSEG
-608 KIEPKIT
+608 KISPLISI
-615 LGNKVYGKELVEIN
+615 GNKTYDKELVEIN

-637 VLLPSEAKVV
+637 ILLPSEAKVV
-647 RMNIKKSGEHIA
+647 RMNIQKSGEHIA
-659 YIMGAGDMVPESL
+659 YIMGAGDNVPESL

-680 IVDPNDIQNGD
+680 VIDPNDIQVGS

-716 VLFDYVEKGGTMIVQ
+716 ILFDYVEKGGTMIVQ

-736 RWASQFKNIAPYD
+736 RWASQFENIAPYD
-749 VTLSRDR
+749 LTLSRDR
-756 VTDENAE
+756 VTDENAKVS
-763 IEILAPNNSLVN
+763 ILAKNNSLVN
-775 FPNTITN
+775 FPNAITE

-797 SKWSGEFTPILSMKD
+797 SEWSTDFTPILEMGD
-812 EGETEKQGSLIVA
+812 EGESPTQGSLLVA

-858 SVGKDEVKKDSNV
+858 SVGKDEVKKESNV

>member
-1 MYGYVKTLLNKPKTE
+1 
-16 CKLPIFGLTTKRPT
+16 
-30 MKHFWVFFSITSLF
+30 MKHFWVLLSLTILLV
-44 FTNSFAQKPDKF
+44 TNSFAQKPDKP
-56 TSTELFHE
+56 TSAELFHE
-64 VQKLNFLGTALYVAA
+64 IQKLNFLGTALYVAA
-79 HPDDENTSLISYLSN
+79 HPDDENTSLISYMAN

-111 QNLIGSEL
+111 QNLIGPEL
-119 AELLGVLRTQELLA
+119 RELLGVLRTHELLA

-144 TRAIDFGFSK
+144 TRANDFGFSK
-154 HPNETLKIWDKEK
+154 HPKETLKIWDKDK
-167 VLADVVWAI
+167 VLADVVWTI
-176 RNIKPDVIINR
+176 RQIKPDVIINR
-187 FNHRTPGST
+187 FDHRTPGST

-205 LSMEAFDLTNNPE
+205 LSMEAFDLANDPN
-218 VYPEQLEWTTPWQ
+218 VYSEQLEQTTPWQ

-255 SGMVRLDVGTYYPEL
+255 SGMVSLDVGTYYPEL
-270 GLSNNEIAAL
+270 GLSNNEIASM

-293 TDRGSSNEY
+293 TDRGSDMEY

-307 GEMPKENDVFD
+307 GDMPKSNDVFE

-327 QGGKAVG
+327 KGGEAIG

-341 ENFDFQK
+341 ANFDFQN
-348 PSKHIPELVKAYQLL
+348 PSKHIPELVRAYQLL
-363 QKVEDEHWRTLKSEE
+363 QKVEDKHWRTLKSEE
-378 LKKIILASA
+378 LKNIISAAA

-395 GSSSATPGS
+395 ASASTTPGS
-404 KAIVNIEAI
+404 KATINIETI
-413 NRTAPSV
+413 NRSSQNV
-420 TLKEIDIVGVDV
+420 TLKDIQIVGAGA
-432 KLTPNTVLGD
+432 KLTPNKVLGD
-442 NQRENFELSF
+442 NQKENFEVNF
-452 TVPQD
+452 TVPANTP
-457 ISYTSPYW
+457 YTSPYW
-465 LNKPGT
+465 LNEPGT

-494 VFTLVIDGV
+494 IFSLEIDGV
-503 EIPFEKAVVHR
+503 EIPFEKSVVHR
-514 YSKPDKGELY
+514 YSKPDRGELY

-539 KVLIFANAD
+539 KVLIFADSD
-548 TKEVQVKIRAGKNDV
+548 TKSVQVKIRAGKNDV
-563 SGSVELN
+563 SGTVELD
-570 HPSGWIVSPSSTP
+570 HPMGWKVSPNSIP

-593 SVTFNITPPNAESEG
+593 PVIFEVTPPSNESEG
-608 KIEPKIT
+608 KIEPKVSVGSKI
-615 LGNKVYGKELVEIN
+615 YADELVEIDYN
-629 YDHIPKQS
+629 HIPKQS
-637 VLLPSEAKVV
+637 ILLPSEAKVV
-647 RMNIKKSGEHIA
+647 RMDIRKSGEHIA
-659 YIMGAGDMVPESL
+659 YIMGAGDNVPESL

-680 IVDPNDIQNGD
+680 VVDPNDIQNGD

-716 VLFDYVEKGGTMIVQ
+716 VLFDYVKNGGTMIVQ

-736 RWASQFKNIAPYD
+736 RWAGQFENIAPYE

-763 IEILAPNNSLVN
+763 VKILAPNNSLVN
-775 FPNTITN
+775 FPNTITE

-792 GLYFP
+792 GLYYP
-797 SKWSGEFTPILSMKD
+797 SQWSSEFTPILSMQD

-858 SVGKDEVKKDSNV
+858 SIGKDEVKRDNNV

>member
-1 MYGYVKTLLNKPKTE
+1 MTAY
-16 CKLPIFGLTTKRPT
+16 KLPIFETTTKRPT
-30 MKHFWVFFSITSLF
+30 MKHFWVFFLLNSLF
-44 FTNSFAQKPDKF
+44 FTNAFAQKPDKL
-56 TSTELFHE
+56 TSAELFHE
-64 VQKLNFLGTALYVAA
+64 IQKLNFLGTALYVAA
-79 HPDDENTSLISYLSN
+79 HPDDENTSLISYLDN

-133 ARHMDGGEQRF
+133 ARHIDGGEQRF
-144 TRAIDFGFSK
+144 TRANDFGFSK
-154 HPNETLKIWDKEK
+154 HPKETLKIWDKDK

-176 RNIKPDVIINR
+176 RNIQPDVIINR
-187 FNHRTPGST
+187 FDHRTPGST
-196 HGHHTSSAI
+196 HGHHTSSAV
-205 LSMEAFDLTNNPE
+205 LSMEAFELANNPNA
-218 VYPEQLEWTTPWQ
+218 YSEQLEWTTIWQ

-255 SGMVRLDVGTYYPEL
+255 SNMVKFDVGTYYPEL
-270 GLSNNEIAAL
+270 GLSNNEIAAM

-293 TDRGSSNEY
+293 TDRGADNEY

-307 GEMPKENDVFD
+307 GDMPENHDVFE

-327 QGGKAVG
+327 KGGEAVG
-334 DILYKVE
+334 EILYEIE
-341 ENFDFQK
+341 ENFDFQN
-348 PSKHIPELVKAYQLL
+348 PSKHIPDLVKAYQQL
-363 QKVEDEHWRTLKSEE
+363 QKVEDEHWKTLKSEE
-378 LKKIILASA
+378 LKNIIQAAA

-395 GSSSATPGS
+395 SSASATPGS
-404 KAIVNIEAI
+404 KATINIETI
-413 NRTAPSV
+413 NRTSPMV
-420 TLKEIDIVGVDV
+420 TLKEIDIVGVDAH
-432 KLTPNTVLGD
+432 LTPNKILED
-442 NQRENFELSF
+442 NQRENFEISF
-452 TVPQD
+452 TVPQNT
-457 ISYTSPYW
+457 SYTSPYW
-465 LNKPGT
+465 LNEPGT
-471 LGTYTVNDQSL
+471 LGTYTVKDQTL

-494 VFTLVIDGV
+494 IFTLVIDGV
-503 EIPFEKAVVHR
+503 EIPFEKEVVHR
-514 YSKPDKGELY
+514 YSKPDKGEQY

-563 SGSVELN
+563 SGTIELD
-570 HPSGWIVSPSSTP
+570 HPAGWIVSPQNIP

-593 SVTFNITPPNAESEG
+593 SVSFNVTPPDTESEG
-608 KIEPKIT
+608 KIEPKIKM
-615 LGNKVYGKELVEIN
+615 GNKIYDKELVEID

-647 RMNIKKSGEHIA
+647 RMDIKKSGEHIA

-680 IVDPNDIQNGD
+680 LVDPNDIQDGD

-705 NVVDALKFKQP
+705 NVIDALKFKQP
-716 VLFDYVEKGGTMIVQ
+716 VLFDYVKNGGTMIVQ

-736 RWASQFKNIAPYD
+736 RWARQFENIAPYNI
-749 VTLSRDR
+749 TLSRDR

-763 IEILAPNNSLVN
+763 VEILAPNNSLVN
-775 FPNTITN
+775 YPNTITK

-797 SKWSGEFTPILSMKD
+797 SEWSSEFTPVLSMKD
-812 EGETEKQGSLIVA
+812 EGESNKQGGLIVA

-858 SVGKDEVKKDSNV
+858 SIGKDEVKRDSNV

>member
-1 MYGYVKTLLNKPKTE
+1 
-16 CKLPIFGLTTKRPT
+16 
-30 MKHFWVFFSITSLF
+30 MKHFWVLLSLTILLV
-44 FTNSFAQKPDKF
+44 TNTFAQKPDKP
-56 TSTELFHE
+56 TSAELFHE

-79 HPDDENTSLISYLSN
+79 HPDDENTSLISYMAN

-111 QNLIGSEL
+111 QNLIGPEL
-119 AELLGVLRTQELLA
+119 RELLGVLRTQELLA

-144 TRAIDFGFSK
+144 TRANDFGFSK
-154 HPNETLKIWDKEK
+154 HPKETLKIWDKDK
-167 VLADVVWAI
+167 VLADVVWTI
-176 RNIKPDVIINR
+176 RQIKPDVIINR
-187 FNHRTPGST
+187 FDHRTPGST

-205 LSMEAFDLTNNPE
+205 LSMEAFDLANDPN
-218 VYPEQLEWTTPWQ
+218 VYSEQLEQTTTWQ

-255 SGMVRLDVGTYYPEL
+255 SGMVSLDVGTYYPEL
-270 GLSNNEIAAL
+270 GLSNNEIASM

-293 TDRGSSNEY
+293 TDRGSDMEY

-307 GEMPKENDVFD
+307 GDMPKSNDVFE

-327 QGGKAVG
+327 KGGEAIG

-341 ENFDFQK
+341 ANFDFQN
-348 PSKHIPELVKAYQLL
+348 PSKHIPELVRAYQLL
-363 QKVEDEHWRTLKSEE
+363 QKVEDKHWRTLKSEE
-378 LKKIILASA
+378 LKNIISAAA

-395 GSSSATPGS
+395 ASASTTPGS
-404 KAIVNIEAI
+404 KATINIETI
-413 NRTAPSV
+413 NRSSQNV
-420 TLKEIDIVGVDV
+420 TLKDIQIVGAGA
-432 KLTPNTVLGD
+432 KLTPNKVLGD
-442 NQRENFELSF
+442 NQKENFEVNF
-452 TVPQD
+452 TVPANTP
-457 ISYTSPYW
+457 YTSPYW
-465 LNKPGT
+465 LNEPGT

-494 VFTLVIDGV
+494 IFNLEIDGV
-503 EIPFEKAVVHR
+503 EIPFEKSVVHR
-514 YSKPDKGELY
+514 YSKPDRGELY

-539 KVLIFANAD
+539 KVLIFADSD
-548 TKEVQVKIRAGKNDV
+548 TKSVQVKIRAGKNDV
-563 SGSVELN
+563 SGTVELD
-570 HPSGWIVSPSSTP
+570 HPMGWKVSPNSIP

-593 SVTFNITPPNAESEG
+593 SVIFEVTPPSTESEG
-608 KIEPKIT
+608 KIEPKVSV
-615 LGNKVYGKELVEIN
+615 GNKIYRDELVEIDYN
-629 YDHIPKQS
+629 HIPKQS
-637 VLLPSEAKVV
+637 ILLPSEAKVV
-647 RMNIKKSGEHIA
+647 RMDIRKSGEHIA
-659 YIMGAGDMVPESL
+659 YIMGAGDNVPESL

-680 IVDPNDIQNGD
+680 VVDPNDIQHGD

-716 VLFDYVEKGGTMIVQ
+716 VLFDYVKNGGTMIVQ

-736 RWASQFKNIAPYD
+736 RWAGQFENIAPYE

-763 IEILAPNNSLVN
+763 VKILAPNNSLVN
-775 FPNTITN
+775 FPNTITE

-792 GLYFP
+792 GLYYP
-797 SKWSGEFTPILSMKD
+797 SQWSSEFTPILSMQD

-858 SVGKDEVKKDSNV
+858 SIGKDEVKRDNNV

>member
-1 MYGYVKTLLNKPKTE
+1 
-16 CKLPIFGLTTKRPT
+16 
-30 MKHFWVFFSITSLF
+30 MKHFWVLLSLTILLV
-44 FTNSFAQKPDKF
+44 TNTFAQKPDKP
-56 TSTELFHE
+56 TSAELFHE

-79 HPDDENTSLISYLSN
+79 HPDDENTSLISYMAN
-94 HEKART
+94 HKKART

-111 QNLIGSEL
+111 QNLIGPEL
-119 AELLGVLRTQELLA
+119 RELLGVLRTQELLA

-144 TRAIDFGFSK
+144 TRANDFGFSK
-154 HPNETLKIWDKEK
+154 HPKETLKIWDKDK
-167 VLADVVWAI
+167 VLADVVWTI
-176 RNIKPDVIINR
+176 RQIKPDVIINR
-187 FNHRTPGST
+187 FDHRTPGST

-205 LSMEAFDLTNNPE
+205 LSMEAFDLANDPN
-218 VYPEQLEWTTPWQ
+218 VYSEQLEQTTTWQ

-255 SGMVRLDVGTYYPEL
+255 SGMVSLDVGTYYPEL
-270 GLSNNEIAAL
+270 GLSNNEIASM

-293 TDRGSSNEY
+293 TDRGSDMEY

-307 GEMPKENDVFD
+307 GDMPKSNDVFE

-327 QGGKAVG
+327 KGGEAIG

-341 ENFDFQK
+341 ANFDFQD
-348 PSKHIPELVKAYQLL
+348 PSKHIPELVRAYQLL
-363 QKVEDEHWRTLKSEE
+363 QKVEDKHWRTLKSEE
-378 LKKIILASA
+378 LKNIISA
-387 GLYLEASS
+387 ATGLYLEASS
-395 GSSSATPGS
+395 ASASTTPGS
-404 KAIVNIEAI
+404 KATINIETI
-413 NRTAPSV
+413 NRSSQNV
-420 TLKEIDIVGVDV
+420 TLKDIQIVGAGA
-432 KLTPNTVLGD
+432 KLTPNKVLGD
-442 NQRENFELSF
+442 NQKENFEVNF
-452 TVPQD
+452 TVPANTP
-457 ISYTSPYW
+457 YTSPYW
-465 LNKPGT
+465 LNEPGT

-494 VFTLVIDGV
+494 IFNLEIDGV
-503 EIPFEKAVVHR
+503 EIPFEKSVVHR
-514 YSKPDKGELY
+514 YSKPDRGELY

-539 KVLIFANAD
+539 KVLIFADSD
-548 TKEVQVKIRAGKNDV
+548 TKSVQVKIRAGKNDV
-563 SGSVELN
+563 SGTVELD
-570 HPSGWIVSPSSTP
+570 HPMGWKVSPNSIP

-593 SVTFNITPPNAESEG
+593 SVIFEVTPPSTESEG
-608 KIEPKIT
+608 KIEPKVSV
-615 LGNKVYGKELVEIN
+615 GNKIYRDELVEIDYN
-629 YDHIPKQS
+629 HIPKQS
-637 VLLPSEAKVV
+637 ILLPSEAKVV
-647 RMNIKKSGEHIA
+647 RMDIRKSGEHIA
-659 YIMGAGDMVPESL
+659 YIMGAGDNVPESL

-680 IVDPNDIQNGD
+680 VVDPNDIQHGD

-716 VLFDYVEKGGTMIVQ
+716 VLFDYVKNGGTMIVQ

-736 RWASQFKNIAPYD
+736 RWAGQFENIAPYE

-763 IEILAPNNSLVN
+763 VKILAPNNSLVN
-775 FPNTITN
+775 FPNTITE

-792 GLYFP
+792 GLYYP
-797 SKWSGEFTPILSMKD
+797 SQWSSEFTPILSMQD

-858 SVGKDEVKKDSNV
+858 SIGKDEVKRDNNV